1 MPIYDYQCTSC
12 DHELETIQKISAAPL
27 TDCPACQ
34 KPTLRKKVSAA
45 AFRLSG
51 SGWYETDFKKQDK
64 QKNITKKET
73 QPSKTTKTTTSTTKN
88 KNSSSSTTTKKG

>member
-12 DHELETIQKISAAPL
+12 DHELETLQKISAAPL
-27 TDCPACQ
+27 IDCPVCQ

-64 QKNITKKET
+64 QKNITKKES
-73 QPSKTTKTTTSTTKN
+73 QPTTAKS

>member
-12 DHELETIQKISAAPL
+12 NHELETIQKISAAPL

-64 QKNITKKET
+64 QKNITKKDS
-73 QPSKTTKTTTSTTKN
+73 QPTAVKSKDSTTSPP
-88 KNSSSSTTTKKG
+88 TKKG

>member
-12 DHELETIQKISAAPL
+12 DHELETLQKISAAPL
-27 TDCPACQ
+27 TDCPSCQ

-64 QKNITKKET
+64 QKNIAKKENK
-73 QPSKTTKTTTSTTKN
+73 PSTATAKN
-88 KNSSSSTTTKKG
+88 KSKSASTKTKKG